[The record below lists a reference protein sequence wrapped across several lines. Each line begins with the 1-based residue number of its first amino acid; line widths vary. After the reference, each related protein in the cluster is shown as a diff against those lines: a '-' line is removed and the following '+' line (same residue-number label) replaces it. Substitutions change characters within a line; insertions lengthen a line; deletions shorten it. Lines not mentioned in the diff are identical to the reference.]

1 MRDYAL
7 SRAAIA
13 DETAGTPLFV
23 RFYRNWRARRA
34 IASMSRFDDY
44 LLRDIGVAREDV
56 IWAAGLPLCVNS
68 ALALEERSFAR
79 RRPLAR
85 RI

>member
-7 SRAAIA
+7 SRAETAGM
-13 DETAGTPLFV
+13 TAGTPRLV
-23 RFYRNWRARRA
+23 LLWRNWKTHQALAR
-34 IASMSRFDDY
+34 MTHFDDY

-56 IWAAGLPLCVNS
+56 IWAAGLPLTVN
-68 ALALEERSFAR
+68 AAFALEERSSAR
-79 RRPLAR
+79 RRPLSR

>member
-7 SRAAIA
+7 SRAEAA
-13 DETAGTPLFV
+13 GVSAGTPQLL
-23 RFYRNWRARRA
+23 RLWNNWRARRA
-34 IASMSRFDDY
+34 LARMTHFDDY

-56 IWAAGLPLCVNS
+56 IWAAGLPLCVNA

-79 RRPLAR
+79 RRPLSR

>member
-7 SRAAIA
+7 TRAASAGELGSTSLIA
-13 DETAGTPLFV
+13 RVYE
-23 RFYRNWRARRA
+23 NWKARRA
-34 IASMSRFDDY
+34 VARMRNFDDY

-56 IWAAGLPLCVNS
+56 LWAAGLPLTVNA
-68 ALALEERSFAR
+68 ALALEERSSAR
-79 RRPLAR
+79 RRPLSR